1 MWAKKTY
8 MHNADLTNK
17 DLWEFT
23 HSLKNQSMYN
33 YMLNDLINS
42 NGFVRKE
49 LVVNEDASGQSY
61 TSMIVFKDKETYD
74 TYMNRD
80 EISSIYEYI
89 KIMAAQKGLEFIVST
104 VELDQS

>member
-1 MWAKKTY
+1 
-8 MHNADLTNK
+8 MHSADLTNK

-23 HSLKNQSMYN
+23 HALKNQSMYN
-33 YMLNDLINS
+33 YMLNDLINT
-42 NGFVRKE
+42 NRFVRKE